1 MVEPERG
8 KFSVHSAKE
17 PQSEPAIKG
26 ENGPLPVGRLA
37 PSPTGVLHL
46 GNARSFLF
54 AWLSMRKQGGKL
66 LLRIEDLDGPR
77 VRQGATESAIED
89 LQWLGLDWDDEI
101 RIQSQFRQ
109 HHEAALSELVK
120 QKVAYPCVCTRRE
133 IEEAAS
139 APHESKL
146 PPSEMVYPG
155 TCRDQWSSLEE
166 AKSATGRDPALR
178 LRLEDGSVPFE
189 DGFRGKEEGALAGDC
204 VLRKRDGTPSYQLAV
219 VVDDAAD
226 GVTEVLRADDLIP
239 STPRQILL
247 YRYLGWSPPAFI
259 HVPLL
264 VGPDGLRLAKR
275 HGDTSLAHYRRQ
287 GVTPE
292 EIVGTLASLSGL
304 APEGQ
309 KLRPEDLIDHF
320 DLAKVTPAPVVWD
333 GMNRSPAVD
342 ADRD

>member
-1 MVEPERG
+1 
-8 KFSVHSAKE
+8 
-17 PQSEPAIKG
+17 
-26 ENGPLPVGRLA
+26 
-37 PSPTGVLHL
+37 
-46 GNARSFLF
+46 
-54 AWLSMRKQGGKL
+54 MRKQGGKL

-77 VRQGATESAIED
+77 VRRGATESAIED

-101 RIQSQFRQ
+101 RIQSQSRGL
-109 HHEAALSELVK
+109 HEEALSRLID
-120 QKVAYPCVCTRRE
+120 QKLAYPCVCTRKE

-139 APHESKL
+139 APHESEL
-146 PPSEMVYPG
+146 PSSEMAYPG
-155 TCRDQWSSLEE
+155 TCRDRWSSLEE
-166 AKSATGRDPALR
+166 ARSVSGRDPALR
-178 LRLEDGSVPFE
+178 LRIDIDSVPFV
-189 DGFRGKEEGALAGDC
+189 DRFRGAEEGVLTGDF

-247 YRYLGWSPPAFI
+247 YRLLGWDLPDFF

-287 GVTPE
+287 GITAE

-304 APEGQ
+304 AGEGQ
-309 KLRPEDLIDHF
+309 LLRPEDLIDRF
-320 DLAKVTPAPVVWD
+320 DLSKVSPAPVVWD
-333 GMNRSPAVD
+333 GMNRSPGSGP
-342 ADRD
+342 DRD